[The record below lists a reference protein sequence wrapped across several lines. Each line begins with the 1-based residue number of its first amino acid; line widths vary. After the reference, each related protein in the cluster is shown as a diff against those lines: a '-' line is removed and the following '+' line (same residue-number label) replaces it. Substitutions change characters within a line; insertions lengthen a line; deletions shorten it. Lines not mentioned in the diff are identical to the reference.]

1 MLALLLK
8 DLLSMKK
15 TLITYGIFLL
25 AYTAFG
31 IYVGNGGVFLTLA
44 LVICIMI
51 PINSLTVDEQ
61 CHWERMAACMPVS
74 SFDLVLSKYLL
85 AMIALFSAMIP
96 AFAALAL
103 STFRKEMVSGVTVQE
118 ILLIVVLGSL
128 ITALQMPFLLWLGVE
143 KGRFVCMGIILLVCM
158 GIPLLTLRS
167 NFLSRGTERFVEHIS
182 HEMSALIQSGLWI
195 LALLML
201 LFLAVSIKISVW
213 IQSRKEIK

>member
-31 IYVGNGGVFLTLA
+31 IYVGDGGVFVTLA
-44 LVICIMI
+44 LVICIML

-61 CHWERMAACMPVS
+61 CHWECITACMPVS
-74 SFDLVLSKYLL
+74 SFDMVLSKYLL
-85 AMIALFSAMIP
+85 AMIALLSAMLP

-103 STFRKEMVSGVTVQE
+103 GAGGGGLISGVTAQDI
-118 ILLIVVLGSL
+118 ILIAVLGSF

-143 KGRFVCMGIILLVCM
+143 KGRFVCMGIVLMVCM
-158 GIPLLTLRS
+158 GVPLLTLRS
-167 NFLSRGTERFVEHIS
+167 DFIPRGTVDFWNIFIMRCPTE
-182 HEMSALIQSGLWI
+182 
-195 LALLML
+195 
-201 LFLAVSIKISVW
+201 
-213 IQSRKEIK
+213 